1 MNQNFAKLAAA
12 AVITT
17 SLFASNVFAQDAAPA
32 AEAPVAAAPAAEAPA
47 AETSAAAPAVETP
60 VAEAPVAEA
69 PAAETSAE
77 AAPAVEA
84 PVAEAPK
91 AEAAAPEK
99 AKEEPAF
106 KLTGNVQAQAIK
118 AVYDNDADNTLDN
131 SFLRANIGGKFTSGD
146 FEAVINIRIFSPAF
160 GNKVKD
166 GDGKNFSFDKISAD
180 TYYAKYKWNTDFGDF
195 SAQFGRF
202 RTDWTVAGN
211 FGTYVDVHLNKR
223 GFLARDY
230 QHDALG
236 FGFDKGISSFSLLL
250 GTYDNKFDTGYLR
263 AEETVKL
270 GDAKISAAYRGN
282 LLDPIQHTAEVSHR
296 IAGRASYY
304 FAKNLGLYGE
314 VAYIT
319 TGDGENL
326 SAPNGI
332 KSEYAQGTDYVPFFV
347 GVEIPTA
354 GILNSLYAE
363 LEYVGDRDEIQAG
376 ADELAWTVSLIKK
389 FGKHSK
395 IQLSAYSEKELS
407 DVAIAARFTASI
419 Q

>member
-32 AEAPVAAAPAAEAPA
+32 AEAPVAAAPAAEAQA
-47 AETSAAAPAVETP
+47 AEAPAAAPAVETP
-60 VAEAPVAEA
+60 VAEAPAAEAPAASAPVAEA
-69 PAAETSAE
+69 PAE
-77 AAPAVEA
+77 AA

-131 SFLRANIGGKFTSGD
+131 SFLRANIGGKYTSGD

-363 LEYVGDRDEIQAG
+363 LEYVGDRDEIQTG